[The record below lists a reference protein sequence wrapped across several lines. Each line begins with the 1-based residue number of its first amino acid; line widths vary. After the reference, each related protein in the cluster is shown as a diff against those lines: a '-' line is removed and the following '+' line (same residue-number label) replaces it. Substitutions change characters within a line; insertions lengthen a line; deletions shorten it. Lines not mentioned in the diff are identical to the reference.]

1 MSYSYFVGID
11 VSKATLDV
19 CIIFPGS
26 GQEQIHLKINN
37 DQKAFVKL
45 FKDISIRFGKPDDSW
60 LFCLEH
66 TGVYA
71 LPICTFLAQNNLTYT
86 LVPAL
91 QIQKS
96 LGIRRGKSDKS
107 DSRDIALYAMKFN
120 DQMVFHTLPDQLLQ
134 KLQLL
139 LAQRERILSTKLAM
153 QVPIGESTGFVPEE
167 LMKTIKKSTQRVV
180 EMLEKE
186 LKKIED
192 ELSDL
197 IRSDQ
202 RIYKVFKLIISI
214 PGVGPQ
220 TAYHLIMVTKCFTT
234 FDNPRQLACYCGV
247 APFERTS
254 GTSVRGKAKVS
265 HLANKKLKTLL
276 NMCAL
281 SAKSVDPQ
289 IAAYYQKKIQEGKHV
304 MSVLNAI
311 RNKLLHRIFAVVN
324 RGSEY
329 VKLQKC

>member
-1 MSYSYFVGID
+1 MSYNYFVGID
-11 VSKATLDV
+11 VAKASLDV
-19 CIIFPGS
+19 SIIFPGC
-26 GQEQIHLKINN
+26 GQEQLHLKINN
-37 DQKAFVKL
+37 DQKAFAKL
-45 FKDISIRFGKPDDSW
+45 FEDLTIRFGKPDDSW

-71 LPICTFLAQNNLTYT
+71 LPICKFLAQNHLAYT

-96 LGIRRGKSDKS
+96 IGIRRGKSDKS

-120 DQMVFHTLPDQLLQ
+120 DQMVLHTLPEELLQ

-139 LAQRERILSTKLAM
+139 LAQRERILSAKLSLQA
-153 QVPIGESTGFVPEE
+153 PISECNGFVPEE
-167 LMKTIKKSTQRVV
+167 SMRTVNKSTQRMVK
-180 EMLEKE
+180 MLDKE

-197 IRSDQ
+197 IRSDH
-202 RIYKVFKLIISI
+202 RTYKVFQLITSI
-214 PGVGPQ
+214 PGVGAQ
-220 TAYHLIMVTKCFTT
+220 TAYHLILVTRCFTT
-234 FDNPRQLACYCGV
+234 FENPRQLACYCGV
-247 APFERTS
+247 APFEHTS
-254 GTSVRGKAKVS
+254 GTSVRGRTRVS
-265 HLANKKLKTLL
+265 HLANKKLKSLL

-289 IAAYYQKKIQEGKHV
+289 IAAYYQKKIKEGKHV
-304 MSVLNAI
+304 MSALNAI